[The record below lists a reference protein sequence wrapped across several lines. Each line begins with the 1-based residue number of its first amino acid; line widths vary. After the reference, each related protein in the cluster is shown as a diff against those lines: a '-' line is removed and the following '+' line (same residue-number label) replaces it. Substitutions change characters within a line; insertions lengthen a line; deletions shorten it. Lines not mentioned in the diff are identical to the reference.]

1 MTKFKVGDKV
11 QIVESGRTYTTYEA
25 MFKKL
30 GFRDTKK
37 NEFFQPGL
45 VAEVFAVG
53 EHESQGTTLLAL
65 QAQDGSQCLI
75 STLGVVKVVTT
86 PSPEDKFN
94 IIREF
99 CDEVLSA
106 QGISDKDIFKYL
118 LNKVASNQ

>member
-11 QIVESGRTYTTYEA
+11 QIVESGRTYTTYEV
-25 MFKKL
+25 MFKKM

-86 PSPEDKFN
+86 PSPEDKFD
-94 IIREF
+94 IIRQF